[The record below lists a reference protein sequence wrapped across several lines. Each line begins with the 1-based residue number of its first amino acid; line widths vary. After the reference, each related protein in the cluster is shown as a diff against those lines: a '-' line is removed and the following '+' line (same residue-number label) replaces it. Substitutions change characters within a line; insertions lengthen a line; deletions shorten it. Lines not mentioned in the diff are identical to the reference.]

1 MTVPRISLL
10 WIPVIVLAWMALWAF
25 APVLLFV
32 ALLLAALGLVAA
44 AMIALARRLRAW
56 HERR

>member
-44 AMIALARRLRAW
+44 AMIALARRLQAW

>member
-1 MTVPRISLL
+1 MTVPRISPL

-44 AMIALARRLRAW
+44 AMIALARRLQAW